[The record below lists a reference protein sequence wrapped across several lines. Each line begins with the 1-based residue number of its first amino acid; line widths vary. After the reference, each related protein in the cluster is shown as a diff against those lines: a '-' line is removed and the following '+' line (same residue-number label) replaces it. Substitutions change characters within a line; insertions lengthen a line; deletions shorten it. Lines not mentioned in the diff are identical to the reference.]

1 MAKNAFRKTS
11 IGRKVLMA
19 LSGLFLML
27 FLLQHLTINMLSVIS
42 PDMFNEVSHF
52 MGTNPIVQ
60 FLLQPILIAA
70 VIFHFVMGI
79 ALDIMNNKARE
90 VKYAYNKPGA
100 NSTWMSRNMIISG
113 LVILA
118 FLGLHFYDFW
128 IHEITE
134 KYIEGDMSGLNA
146 QGEFR
151 YHEELVEKFVDIW
164 RVIIYSVSF
173 VLLALHLQHG
183 FASAFQSIGAR
194 TGKNKTALQKF
205 GNIFAFAVPAGF
217 IFIALFHHFTHGGH

>member
-1 MAKNAFRKTS
+1 MAKTKFNKTS

-42 PDMFNEVSHF
+42 ADTFNEVSHF
-52 MGTNPIVQ
+52 MGTNAIVQ
-60 FLLQPILIAA
+60 FLLQPILILA
-70 VIFHFVMGI
+70 ILFHFVMGV
-79 ALDIMNNKARE
+79 ALEIKNKNARN
-90 VKYAYNKPGA
+90 VKYAYNKPGS
-100 NSTWMSRNMIISG
+100 NSSWMSRNMIITG
-113 LVILA
+113 LTILA

-128 IHEITE
+128 IHEIIE
-134 KYIEGDMSGLNA
+134 KYVEGDMSGLNEN
-146 QGEFR
+146 GEFR
-151 YHEELVEKFVDIW
+151 YFEELQHKFVDVW
-164 RVIIYSVSF
+164 RVVIYVVAF

-205 GNIFAFAVPAGF
+205 GNIFAIVVPLGF
-217 IFIALFHHFTHGGH
+217 VFIAIFHFLTQSH